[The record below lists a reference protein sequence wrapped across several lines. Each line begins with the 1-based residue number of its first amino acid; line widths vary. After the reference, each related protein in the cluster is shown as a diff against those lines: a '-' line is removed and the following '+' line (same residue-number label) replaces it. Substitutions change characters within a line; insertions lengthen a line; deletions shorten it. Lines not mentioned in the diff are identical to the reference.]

1 MLSLFYQS
9 DDPQRSAF
17 IVEYFLRVLLLCID
31 SVLTLVVYRVFVY
44 PRWISP
50 LRAFPGPSLG
60 GIIKGQ
66 FPAIMNGEA
75 GISQCQWIA
84 EYGSIVRV
92 VGPIG
97 IERLIVAS
105 PEALHRIL
113 VTNWADYPRPNFMQY
128 TLGVVAG
135 HGLLSTS
142 GDNHRRMKKLLQ
154 PAFSAHNVLKYDEMF
169 YGSIDRLVA
178 LLTNEVNLERQGKE
192 ILMLSYLNRV
202 AMDIICKT
210 AFGYEC
216 GALSEPPNT
225 SKLMEAYERISKEQ
239 NGRNATA
246 LNAFMVI
253 PGAGPLSIS
262 DWPYRCC
269 RFLKRIRVFEPV
281 VALFESMNLI
291 KSIIST
297 FLDDKIAEATDQE
310 THAQEGTPL
319 DMMTILLKA
328 RNVEGK
334 KNACPVVVDKKD
346 MLHHVLT
353 FIAAGH
359 DTSANGLAW
368 ALYLLA
374 KNPDVQEQLRAEV
387 SPFCSPDCGR
397 PDIRKIKQL
406 QYLDCVINESL
417 RLFPP
422 IPMTF
427 RKSTKDDHLDGK
439 FVPKG
444 TLIYVPIRAV
454 GWLKS
459 VWGDDVAE
467 FRPSRWLDLPPGYH
481 PIYSAFL
488 LGPQS
493 CIGKFMAIL
502 EMKAILASLIG
513 NFEFALAYEGQVA
526 QPTAA
531 ATMISS
537 RTKGWHAASRT
548 ALELALT

>member
-1 MLSLFYQS
+1 MFALFPQKNDSQHSTSISDWSLLVPLLSLV
-9 DDPQRSAF
+9 SALAL
-17 IVEYFLRVLLLCID
+17 VAYNLL
-31 SVLTLVVYRVFVY
+31 VY

-50 LRAFPGPSLG
+50 LRAFPGPPLG

-66 FPAIMNGEA
+66 FPAIINGEA
-75 GISQCQWIA
+75 GVPQCQWIE

-97 IERLIVAS
+97 IERLIVAC

-113 VTNWADYPRPNFMQY
+113 VTNWTDYPRPSFMQY

-135 HGLLSTS
+135 HGLLTAS
-142 GDNHRRMKKLLQ
+142 GDNHKRMKKLLQ

-169 YGSIDRLVA
+169 YDSIDRLVA
-178 LLTNEVNLERQGKE
+178 LLTNEIGLEQHGKE
-192 ILMLSYLNRV
+192 ILMLSYLNRA

-216 GALSEPPNT
+216 GALSEPPSV
-225 SKLMEAYERISKEQ
+225 SKLMEAYERISNEQ

-246 LNAFMVI
+246 LNAFMAI
-253 PGAGPLSIS
+253 PGVGPLSIS
-262 DWPYRCC
+262 DWPYHCC
-269 RFLKRIRVFEPV
+269 RFVKRVGAFKPV
-281 VALFESMNLI
+281 VALFESMHLI

-297 FLDDKIAEATDQE
+297 FVDDKIAEATDQE
-310 THAQEGTPL
+310 THAEAGTRS
-319 DMMTILLKA
+319 DMMGILLKA
-328 RNVEGK
+328 RQAEGEGE
-334 KNACPVVVDKKD
+334 KNSKEVVIDKKD

-359 DTSANGLAW
+359 DTSANSLTW

-374 KNPDVQEQLRAEV
+374 KNPEVQDRLRAEV
-387 SPFCSPDCGR
+387 SPFCSSNCGR

-467 FRPSRWLDLPPGYH
+467 FRPSRWSDLPPEYN

-493 CIGKFMAIL
+493 CIGKFMAML

-513 NFEFALAYEGQVA
+513 NFEFSLAYEGQVA

-531 ATMISS
+531 ATMKPKDGMPLRVRRVSS
-537 RTKGWHAASRT
+537 R
-548 ALELALT
+548 

>member
-1 MLSLFYQS
+1 MGFFTG
-9 DDPQRSAF
+9 SA
-17 IVEYFLRVLLLCID
+17 
-31 SVLTLVVYRVFVY
+31 LTLGVYYLLVY

-50 LRAFPGPSLG
+50 LRAFPGPPLG

-66 FPAIMNGEA
+66 FPVIMNGEA
-75 GISQCQWIA
+75 GVPQCQWIA
-84 EYGSIVRV
+84 EYGPIVRV

-135 HGLLSTS
+135 HGLLTAS
-142 GDNHRRMKKLLQ
+142 GDNHKRMKKLLQ
-154 PAFSAHNVLKYDEMF
+154 PVFSAHNLSTDDEIFYD
-169 YGSIDRLVA
+169 SIDRLIA
-178 LLTNEVNLERQGKE
+178 LLTNEASLELQGKE
-192 ILMLSYLNRV
+192 ILMLSYLNRA

-210 AFGYEC
+210 AFGYDC
-216 GALSEPPNT
+216 GALSESSNV
-225 SKLMEAYERISKEQ
+225 SKLMEAYERISNEQ
-239 NGRNATA
+239 NGQNATA
-246 LNAFMVI
+246 LNAFMAI

-262 DWPYRCC
+262 DWPYYCC
-269 RFLKRIRVFEPV
+269 RFLKRVRVFEPV
-281 VALFESMNLI
+281 AALFESMHLI

-297 FLDDKIAEATDQE
+297 FLDDKTAGATDQE
-310 THAQEGTPL
+310 THADAGTRL
-319 DMMTILLKA
+319 DMITILLKA
-328 RNVEGK
+328 RNADRE
-334 KNACPVVVDKKD
+334 KNTRAVVVDERD

-359 DTSANGLAW
+359 DTSANALAW

-374 KNPDVQEQLRAEV
+374 KNPDVQGRLRAEV

-397 PDIRKIKQL
+397 PDIRTIKQL

-427 RKSTKDDHLDGK
+427 RKSMKDDHLDGK

-481 PIYSAFL
+481 PMYSAFL

-513 NFEFALAYEGQVA
+513 KFEFTLAYEGQIA

-531 ATMISS
+531 ATMKPKDGMPLCVRRLSS
-537 RTKGWHAASRT
+537 RRREQWRSSDFVIHC
-548 ALELALT
+548 

>member
-1 MLSLFYQS
+1 AVY
-9 DDPQRSAF
+9 
-17 IVEYFLRVLLLCID
+17 YLL
-31 SVLTLVVYRVFVY
+31 VY
-44 PRWISP
+44 PRWMSP
-50 LRAFPGPSLG
+50 LRVFPGPPLG

-66 FPAIMNGEA
+66 FPAIINGEA
-75 GISQCQWIA
+75 GVPQYQWITQ
-84 EYGSIVRV
+84 YGSIVRV

-113 VTNWADYPRPNFMQY
+113 VTHWTDYPRPNFMQY

-135 HGLLSTS
+135 HGLLTAS
-142 GDNHRRMKKLLQ
+142 GDDHKRMKKLLQ
-154 PAFSAHNVLKYDEMF
+154 PAFSAQNLSTDDEIFYD
-169 YGSIDRLVA
+169 STDRLVA
-178 LLTNEVNLERQGKE
+178 LLINEVGLEQQERE
-192 ILMLSYLNRV
+192 ILMLPYLNRA

-210 AFGYEC
+210 AFGYDC
-216 GALSEPPNT
+216 GALSESPNA
-225 SKLMEAYERISKEQ
+225 SKLMEAYERISDEQ
-239 NGRNATA
+239 NGRNAMA
-246 LNAFMVI
+246 LNAFMAI

-262 DWPYRCC
+262 DWPYYCC
-269 RFLKRIRVFEPV
+269 RFLKRVRVFEPV
-281 VALFESMNLI
+281 VALFESMHLI
-291 KSIIST
+291 KSIISA
-297 FLDDKIAEATDQE
+297 FLDGKIAETTDQE
-310 THAQEGTPL
+310 THAEAGTRL

-328 RNVEGK
+328 RNAGRD
-334 KNACPVVVDKKD
+334 KNTCTFVVDEKD

-374 KNPDVQEQLRAEV
+374 KNPDVQGRLREEV

-397 PDIRKIKQL
+397 PDMRKIKQL
-406 QYLDCVINESL
+406 QYLDCITNNNEAL

-427 RKSTKDDHLDGK
+427 RKSTKDDHLNGK

-444 TLIYVPIRAV
+444 TLIYVPIRAI

-502 EMKAILASLIG
+502 EMKAILASLVG
-513 NFEFALAYEGQVA
+513 NFEFTLAYEGQVA

-531 ATMISS
+531 ATMKPKDSMPLRVRRLSS
-537 RTKGWHAASRT
+537 R
-548 ALELALT
+548 